1 MSPSLFGMV
10 EALGVVMALVAKI
23 MVVVVAV
30 AIVTVLGGRNGGV
43 SMVIVMVAEIAV
55 LPS

>member
-1 MSPSLFGMV
+1 MV